1 MKVKFSSKVDKWTNV
16 ILWLIISAPIWVFI
30 ANLYLKNGLNYLQ
43 WTLLPVSLLVL
54 WIRYVTVYKIDGQEL
69 KYQSGPIRG
78 SRNIM
83 EIYKIHRTTN
93 DPFNSGNLSND
104 KVSIRAKNQGSL
116 NISPENKEKFIEL
129 LLSINPTIEVVD

>member
-1 MKVKFSSKVDKWTNV
+1 MQKFPSKTDEWSEV
-16 ILWLIISAPIWVFI
+16 ILWLLISAPVWVFI
-30 ANLYLKNGLNYLQ
+30 SNAYLDGGFGFLQ
-43 WTLLPVSLLVL
+43 WIFLPTALLLL
-54 WIRYVTVYKIDGQEL
+54 WIRLATIYTIDGEEL

-104 KVSIRAKNQGSL
+104 KISIRAKKSGSL
-116 NISPENKEKFIEL
+116 NISPENKNEFIEAL
-129 LLSINPTIEVVD
+129 LAINPNIEVVD